1 MVLLPAVRS
10 EAVAGARRTR
20 FVEGIVF
27 ESYPRGYAPTDL
39 IGHLRFAMRYEPLH
53 LGVYN
58 AVFKALDHRTLENW
72 VRRERTGVFARRA
85 WYLYELLTEKTLDV
99 PDVPRPAT
107 RIFWTPDCTSLG
119 RSGASDGSGS
129 MTISWEPEPTARL
142 FEERKS

>member
-1 MVLLPAVRS
+1 MSDKESVLEGLPAPIGLGRLIQELGLSVLLPAVRS

-58 AVFKALDHRTLENW
+58 AVIIALSK
-72 VRRERTGVFARRA
+72 TGCARSG
-85 WYLYELLTEKTLDV
+85 
-99 PDVPRPAT
+99 PACS
-107 RIFWTPDCTSLG
+107 RGARGACTSC
-119 RSGASDGSGS
+119 
-129 MTISWEPEPTARL
+129 
-142 FEERKS
+142 